1 MEDQEMIP
9 RPIPAEQAEELQ
21 RAFVLKVY
29 GWMAAGL
36 SLTGIFA
43 FMTVSSE
50 TILRMVFSSN
60 VTFFVLIGVQL
71 GLVLWLTTRVQTM
84 SAMTA
89 TMVFCGY
96 SALTG
101 VTLAAVFLAYTA
113 ESLAST
119 FLITAGTF
127 GLTAAYGYVTRRDL
141 SGIGGF
147 MTMGLIGLILASV
160 VNIFLQNEMIY
171 WITTYVGILI
181 FVGLTAYDMQK
192 IKAMSVLAL
201 EGGETEQKGAI
212 TGALAL
218 YLDFINLFLLLL
230 RIFGRRR

>member
-71 GLVLWLTTRVQTM
+71 GLVLWLTTRVQAM